1 MEIVLGVERR
11 IGGLGLETARLPVQ
25 LRILE
30 RRRSL
35 ETGERGKL
43 VLLEGNNPDHG

>member
-1 MEIVLGVERR
+1 MVLEVERR
-11 IGGLGLETARLPVQ
+11 IGGLGLETARLLVQ
-25 LRILE
+25 LRMLV
-30 RRRSL
+30 RRRSV